1 MNNLRGWAA
10 ASKTLAI
17 LGLGALFLSFL
28 ALTDIFHGEEN
39 AKLEWGILQLA
50 FFVILFLIVATF
62 ILTGLVFK
70 HFRGNDAEKVW
81 AAISATLGIAGL
93 VFLSLATLALMGI
106 YHGEKDANP
115 EWALLRLAFLVIFVL
130 IIAIFISTGL
140 MAKYFRDRG
149 AEKDRPSP
157 GQPGRLE

>member
-1 MNNLRGWAA
+1 MKKLRAWAA
-10 ASKTLAI
+10 AAKTLAI

-50 FFVILFLIVATF
+50 FLVIFFLIIATF

-81 AAISATLGIAGL
+81 AAISATLGVAGM
-93 VFLSLATLALMGI
+93 VFLALSTIALMGI
-106 YHGEKDANP
+106 YHGDKGSSP
-115 EWALLRLAFLVIFVL
+115 EWALLRLAFLVILVL
-130 IIAIFISTGL
+130 IITIFISTAL
-140 MAKYFRDRG
+140 MFKYFRDKD
-149 AEKDRPSP
+149 AEKERNIAD
-157 GQPGRLE
+157 

>member
-1 MNNLRGWAA
+1 MKKLRAWAA
-10 ASKTLAI
+10 AAKTLAI

-50 FFVILFLIVATF
+50 FLVIFFLIIATF

-70 HFRGNDAEKVW
+70 HFRGNDAEKIW
-81 AAISATLGIAGL
+81 AAISATLGVAGL
-93 VFLSLATLALMGI
+93 VFLALSAFALMGI

-115 EWALLRLAFLVIFVL
+115 EWALLRLAFLVIIVL

-140 MAKYFRDRG
+140 MFKYFRDKDSG
-149 AEKDRPSP
+149 KDRT
-157 GQPGRLE
+157 G

>member
-1 MNNLRGWAA
+1 MKKLRAWAA
-10 ASKTLAI
+10 AAKTLAI
-17 LGLGALFLSFL
+17 LGLAALFLSFL

-50 FFVILFLIVATF
+50 FLVIFFLIIATF

-70 HFRGNDAEKVW
+70 HFRGNDAEKIW
-81 AAISATLGIAGL
+81 AAISATLGVAGL
-93 VFLSLATLALMGI
+93 VFLALSAFALMGI

-115 EWALLRLAFLVIFVL
+115 EWALLRLAFLVIIVL

-140 MAKYFRDRG
+140 MFKYFRDKDSG
-149 AEKDRPSP
+149 KDRT
-157 GQPGRLE
+157 G